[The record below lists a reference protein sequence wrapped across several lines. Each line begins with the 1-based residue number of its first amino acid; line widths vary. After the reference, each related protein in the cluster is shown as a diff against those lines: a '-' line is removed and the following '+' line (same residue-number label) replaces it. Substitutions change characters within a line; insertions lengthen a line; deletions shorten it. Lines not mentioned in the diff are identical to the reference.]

1 MRRMTDVPLVGPIG
15 NEIIRE
21 LLRLRR
27 RVDIV
32 AVVEGRTDRLL
43 LESLIETIGPDLLVF
58 YVPATGRDAI
68 AAVVSMMRSLQD
80 VLSKRES
87 RVKLIMRDC
96 NDMEPLKAVRA
107 VFNALRAR
115 EREIKLVSEGG
126 RSILARIGIHRVVIL
141 AVGMYND
148 RRLSSLGVRR
158 FAAEDYPLACLLRD
172 PSLLGREMELPRGET
187 SKEVLM
193 ALAGRLGREPEELM
207 EEVMARAR
215 DKGLLNEVI
224 GPLADELKKALEAIK
239 KRLTGGGA
247 A

>member
-1 MRRMTDVPLVGPIG
+1 MADVPLVGPIG
-15 NEIIRE
+15 NEVIRE

-27 RVDIV
+27 KVDIV

-43 LESLIETIGPDLLVF
+43 LESLMEAIGPDLLVF

-80 VLSKRES
+80 IVSKKET

-96 NDMEPLKAVRA
+96 DDMEPLKAARA
-107 VFNALRAR
+107 VFDALRAR
-115 EREIKLVSEGG
+115 EREIELVSEGD
-126 RSILARIGIHRVVIL
+126 RSISARIGIHHVVIL

-172 PSLLGREMELPRGET
+172 PSLLEREVELPRGET

-193 ALAGRLGREPEELM
+193 ALAGRLGQEPEELM
-207 EEVMARAR
+207 EEIVARAR
-215 DKGLLNEVI
+215 DKGLLDEVI
-224 GPLADELKKALEAIK
+224 RPLADELRRALEAAG
-239 KRLTGGGA
+239 KRLTRGA